1 MCYGQFH
8 QEDCQPVFMFNEH
21 GGGYR
26 LSIDQQLIGYGEKTI
41 RLLSAQDF
49 VGRWND
55 IVVHAHW
62 TKKDNGWMKVW
73 VNGEEKVDY
82 VGKTIACTKV
92 YFKYGVYRSFISRRE
107 DLTKTVTT
115 TVYYDGVVRSKSKEG
130 MFDPLPE

>member
-1 MCYGQFH
+1 MH
-8 QEDCQPVFMFNEH
+8 
-21 GGGYR
+21 
-26 LSIDQQLIGYGEKTI
+26 L
-41 RLLSAQDF
+41 
-49 VGRWND
+49 
-55 IVVHAHW
+55 
-62 TKKDNGWMKVW
+62 
-73 VNGEEKVDY
+73 DY